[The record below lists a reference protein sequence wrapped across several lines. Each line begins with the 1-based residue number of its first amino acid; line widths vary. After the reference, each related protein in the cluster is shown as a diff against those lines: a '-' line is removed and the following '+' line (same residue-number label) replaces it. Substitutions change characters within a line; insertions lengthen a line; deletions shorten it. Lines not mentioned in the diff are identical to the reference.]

1 MNVNRFPVLF
11 DIALRG
17 HILNWFWRPR
27 KIRHRRREEVLTQAI
42 TKYFRRYLPKHG
54 EIPEQEIINN
64 DKNDKIF
71 SIWLQGEK
79 NAPDL
84 VKACYRS
91 IKKQCKQK
99 LVVLDENSVLDYIT
113 LPDIIIQKYKEGK
126 IHRAHFADICRVEL
140 LYEYGGYWMDST
152 DFMMT
157 PMPDWIQKQDFF
169 MFLTGTKYGSPY
181 SFTQNCF
188 IRARK
193 GSYLLAAW
201 RKMILNYWMR
211 ENREFDYFMH
221 QLLYKTLVTYD
232 KKAKEYFQKMPHVS
246 QDPTHVLWA
255 EYRDKKFNQKEFDE
269 ITAGACFQKLTYRGE
284 EYIKGSFADVMV
296 NKMYKK
302 A

>member
-1 MNVNRFPVLF
+1 MNINRFPVLF

-17 HILNWFWRPR
+17 HILNPFWWERS
-27 KIRHRRREEVLTQAI
+27 KRHKRRVDVLVSAI
-42 TKYFRRYLPKHG
+42 TKYFKRYLPKTG
-54 EIPEQEIINN
+54 QIPEQKIIKD

-71 SIWLQGEK
+71 SIWLQGEE

-84 VKACYRS
+84 VKACFRS
-91 IKKQCKQK
+91 IRRNCSQE
-99 LVVLDENSVLDYIT
+99 LIVLDENSVFDYIS
-113 LPDIIIQKYKEGK
+113 LPDVIVQKYKDGK

-140 LYEYGGYWMDST
+140 LYEHGGYWLDST

-157 PMPDWIQKQDFF
+157 KMPDWIEKQDFF

-201 RKMILNYWMR
+201 RQTILNYWIK

-232 KKAKEYFQKMPHVS
+232 KRAKEYFEKMPHIS

-255 EYRDKKFNQKEFDE
+255 EYRNKPFNQAEFDKM
-269 ITAGACFQKLTYRGE
+269 AKDACFQKLTYRGSDNLVPR
-284 EYIKGSFADVMV
+284 SFADVMV
-296 NKMYKK
+296 HKM
-302 A
+302 